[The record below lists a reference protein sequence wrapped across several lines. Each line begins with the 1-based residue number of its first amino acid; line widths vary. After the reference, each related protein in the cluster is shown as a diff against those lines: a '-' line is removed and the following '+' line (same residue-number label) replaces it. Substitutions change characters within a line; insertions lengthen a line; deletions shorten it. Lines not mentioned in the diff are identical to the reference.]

1 MEIVATAIPDVKVIT
16 PKKHGDARGFF
27 SEVYNRRTFEA
38 AGLNLDFCQDN
49 HSRSA
54 QVGTLRGLH
63 FQSPPFAQT
72 KLVRVLKGGI
82 LDVAIDIRHGSPWFG
97 RHVAVELTEENWKQ
111 ILVPRGFAHG
121 FVTLQPDTEVVYK
134 VDNYYAPANDHGLLW
149 NDPDLGIDWPVKAD
163 QVMLSE
169 KDKVQPLFRDLPR
182 YFTYS

>member
-1 MEIVATAIPDVKVIT
+1 MEIISTSIPDVKLIV
-16 PKKHGDARGFF
+16 PRRHGDARGFF
-27 SEVYNRRTFEA
+27 SEVYNRQVFRQ
-38 AGLNLDFCQDN
+38 AGLDLDFCQDN

-72 KLVRVLKGGI
+72 KLVRVTKGAV

-97 RHVAVELTEENWKQ
+97 QHVAAEISEENWTQ

-121 FVTLQPDTEVVYK
+121 FVTLRPDTEVVYK
-134 VDNYYAPANDHGLLW
+134 VDNYYAPANDHGVIW
-149 NDPDLGIDWPVKAD
+149 DDPDLAIAWPVTAE
-163 QVMLSE
+163 QVMLSD
-169 KDKVQPLFRDLPR
+169 KDKRQPKFRDLPA